1 MLYNQNSDND
11 LPVNSLQEPEAD
23 YGKEEMD
30 RLKDALRCS
39 YTERFLMATRLYK
52 VQQTM
57 QRAKITYKPYTLDK

>member
-1 MLYNQNSDND
+1 MLYNQKNDKD

-30 RLKDALRCS
+30 RLKDALRRS